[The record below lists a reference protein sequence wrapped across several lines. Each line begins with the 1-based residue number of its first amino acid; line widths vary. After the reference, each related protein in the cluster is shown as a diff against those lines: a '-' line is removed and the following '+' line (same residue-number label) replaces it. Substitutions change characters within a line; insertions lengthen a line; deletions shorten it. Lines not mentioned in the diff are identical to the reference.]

1 MTPLKIIAGFAL
13 INIAIWNISIA
24 YGLSSFIAYTIMF
37 FVSISIVKL
46 IFYVKRNEERER
58 ELKEEYEREQLK
70 KKEASN
76 DSAVVKEKADE

>member
-24 YGLSSFIAYTIMF
+24 YGLPSFIAYMIMF
-37 FVSISIVKL
+37 FVSIAIVKL
-46 IFYVKRNEERER
+46 IFHVKSNQERER
-58 ELKEEYEREQLK
+58 ELKEEYDREQLK

-76 DSAVVKEKADE
+76 DRAVKDKA